1 MNNIIDTYKLLLNR
15 AMINMRNYKVQQL
28 NDNIKMLEYNEK
40 NVNQLK
46 LNL

>member
-1 MNNIIDTYKLLLNR
+1 
-15 AMINMRNYKVQQL
+15 MINMRNYKIQQL
-28 NDNIKMLEYNEK
+28 NDNIKMLEYKEK